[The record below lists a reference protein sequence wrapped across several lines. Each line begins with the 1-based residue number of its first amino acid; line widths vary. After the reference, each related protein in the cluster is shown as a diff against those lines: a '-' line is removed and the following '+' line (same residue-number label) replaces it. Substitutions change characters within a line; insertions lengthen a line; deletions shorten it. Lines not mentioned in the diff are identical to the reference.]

1 MKNDIAKRDSYCKM
15 RRKTV
20 IKKLLQ
26 SATEV
31 YCKLRH
37 VLQITSG

>member
-20 IKKLLQ
+20 IKQLLQ

-31 YCKLRH
+31 YWKLRH